1 MRVTSATVASCLLFL
16 QSCAAVLKNGAGES
30 PNVLFLVIDDLRP
43 ALGCYG
49 YQNVITPNIDQL
61 AAKGIKFNNAF
72 VQQAVCG
79 PSRTSFLTGRRPD
92 TTRLYD
98 FYSYWRTAAGNFTTL
113 PQHFKESG
121 YFTASVGKVF
131 HPGISSN
138 FSDDA
143 PYSWSV
149 PAYHPPTEKFK
160 MKKVCPGRDGQLHM
174 NLVCPV
180 DVKSQPLG
188 SLPDIQ
194 SADYAVEFLQ
204 NVSASSQTSP
214 KQPFFLAVGFHKPH
228 IPFKYPREF
237 QDLYPLSNI
246 HLAPNPSLPPDLPT
260 IAWNPFTDIR
270 KREDVQA
277 LNISFPYG
285 PVPSEFQLLMRQGYY
300 AATSYTDSQ
309 VGRVLAALDKQG
321 LATNTIVVLVGD
333 HGWSLGEHQE
343 WAKYSNFEVATRV
356 PLILYVPGV
365 THQPVRGDSTFPYI
379 DALES
384 CSNEIPN
391 HNIVNAPSGGN
402 DNVLVQKNSC
412 NKAGLP
418 PCRLQTLPEEGYES
432 DALVELVD
440 IFPTLAEMAN
450 LRTPPLCPTDSSKVE
465 LCTEGSSFVPVILNV
480 TGGTSRQNIVT
491 SWKPAV
497 FSQYPRP
504 SQKPQINSDLPHL
517 KDIQYMGYSMRT
529 EQYRY
534 TEWVTFNPNTFKP
547 DFDRVA
553 ARELYLHDTDELED
567 HNVAGKS
574 EYRHLVTQ
582 LSQQLR
588 KGWRNALPS
597 Q

>member
-1 MRVTSATVASCLLFL
+1 MWVTAATVVISLLFV
-16 QSCAAVLKNGAGES
+16 QSCAAVSQIGES

-49 YQNVITPNIDQL
+49 YQNVVTPNIDQL

-113 PQHFKESG
+113 PQHFKEAG

-131 HPGISSN
+131 HPGIASN

-149 PAYHPPTEKFK
+149 PAYHPPTQQFK
-160 MKKVCPGRDGQLHM
+160 MKKVCPGPDGELHM

-180 DVKSQPLG
+180 DVNSQPLG

-204 NVSASSQTSP
+204 NVSASSQASQT
-214 KQPFFLAVGFHKPH
+214 QPFFLAVGFHKPH

-237 QDLYPLSNI
+237 QDLYPLSTI
-246 HLAPNPSLPPDLPT
+246 HLAPDPSLPPNLPT
-260 IAWNPFTDIR
+260 VAWNPFTDIR
-270 KREDVQA
+270 KREDVQT

-285 PVPSEFQLLMRQGYY
+285 PVPRQFQLLMRQSYY
-300 AATSYTDSQ
+300 AATSYIDSQ
-309 VGRVLAALDKQG
+309 VGRVLSALDNQG
-321 LATNTIVVLVGD
+321 LAANTIVVLVGD

-356 PLILYVPGV
+356 PLIFYVPGV
-365 THQPVRGDSTFPYI
+365 THRPERGESTFPYI
-379 DALES
+379 DVLELY
-384 CSNEIPN
+384 SNEISN
-391 HNIVNAPSGGN
+391 YDVAPARTN
-402 DNVLVQKNSC
+402 ENVVQKNSC
-412 NKAGLP
+412 NREGSP
-418 PCRLQTLPEEGYES
+418 PCYLQTLPSEGYES
-432 DALVELVD
+432 NALVELVD
-440 IFPTLAEMAN
+440 MFPTLAELAN
-450 LRTPPLCPTDSSKVE
+450 LTTLPLCPTDSSKVE

-480 TGGTSRQNIVT
+480 TKETGDHNTLIT
-491 SWKPAV
+491 WKPAV

-504 SQKPQINSDLPHL
+504 SKKPQTNSDLPHL
-517 KDIQYMGYSMRT
+517 KDIKYMGYSMRT

-534 TEWVTFNPNTFKP
+534 TEWVTFNSKTFKP

-553 ARELYLHDTDELED
+553 ARELYLHDTDDLED

-574 EYRHLVTQ
+574 EHSQLVKL

-588 KGWRNALPS
+588 KGWRNALPAV
-597 Q
+597 

>member
-1 MRVTSATVASCLLFL
+1 MRATTATVAICLLFV
-16 QSCAAVLKNGAGES
+16 QCFAVSKDGES

-49 YQNVITPNIDQL
+49 YQNVVTPNIDQL

-113 PQHFKESG
+113 PQHFKEAG

-131 HPGISSN
+131 HPGIASN

-149 PAYHPPTEKFK
+149 PAYHPPTQKYK
-160 MKKVCPGRDGQLHM
+160 MKKVCPGPDGQLHM

-180 DVKSQPLG
+180 EVKSQPLG

-194 SADYAVEFLQ
+194 SADFAVEFLQ
-204 NVSASSQTSP
+204 NVSASCQESQ

-228 IPFKYPREF
+228 IPFKYPKEF

-246 HLAPNPSLPPDLPT
+246 HLAPDPSLPPDLPT

-285 PVPSEFQLLMRQGYY
+285 PVPRQFQLLMRQGYY

-309 VGRVLAALDKQG
+309 VGRVLAALDEQG
-321 LATNTIVVLVGD
+321 LASSTIVVLVGD
-333 HGWSLGEHQE
+333 HGEFS
-343 WAKYSNFEVATRV
+343 
-356 PLILYVPGV
+356 
-365 THQPVRGDSTFPYI
+365 
-379 DALES
+379 
-384 CSNEIPN
+384 
-391 HNIVNAPSGGN
+391 
-402 DNVLVQKNSC
+402 
-412 NKAGLP
+412 
-418 PCRLQTLPEEGYES
+418 
-432 DALVELVD
+432 EL
-440 IFPTLAEMAN
+440 L
-450 LRTPPLCPTDSSKVE
+450 
-465 LCTEGSSFVPVILNV
+465 
-480 TGGTSRQNIVT
+480 
-491 SWKPAV
+491 
-497 FSQYPRP
+497 
-504 SQKPQINSDLPHL
+504 H
-517 KDIQYMGYSMRT
+517 DIQYMGYSMRT
-529 EQYRY
+529 EKYRY
-534 TEWVTFNPNTFKP
+534 TEWVTFKPKTFKP

-553 ARELYLHDTDELED
+553 ARELYLHDSDDLED

-574 EYRHLVTQ
+574 EYRHLVQQ

-597 Q
+597 E